1 MLKHYGEQALQ
12 ATVKALLI
20 VICAGAFCC
29 TAVFF
34 AGYSAFLFLQ
44 TWLSPSLAAAATT
57 VGLLLILFIAAKIPL
72 RSTKR
77 GSSGGS
83 KMIDS
88 GTDSSSPRHPR
99 SMEEQL
105 ALSLIAGY
113 TVEKDPDRSIALLL
127 STIQNSGKG
136 ND

>member
-1 MLKHYGEQALQ
+1 
-12 ATVKALLI
+12 
-20 VICAGAFCC
+20 
-29 TAVFF
+29 
-34 AGYSAFLFLQ
+34 
-44 TWLSPSLAAAATT
+44 
-57 VGLLLILFIAAKIPL
+57 
-72 RSTKR
+72 
-77 GSSGGS
+77 
-83 KMIDS
+83 MIDS